1 MRAGAAPCHSWAPA
15 AQPEELGTAGS
26 LVVVTDAKLI
36 QVMYSG
42 LVDSGFSS
50 PSEHPRPGRALL
62 PSQRPQEPSWTMP
75 AHAPAELRSPFHRLP
90 RALVLSVPSILQH
103 VLFSKALLTRGGG
116 APR

>member
-50 PSEHPRPGRALL
+50 PSEHPRPACPTSPGALL
-62 PSQRPQEPSWTMP
+62 DDARTRPC
-75 AHAPAELRSPFHRLP
+75 
-90 RALVLSVPSILQH
+90 
-103 VLFSKALLTRGGG
+103 
-116 APR
+116 